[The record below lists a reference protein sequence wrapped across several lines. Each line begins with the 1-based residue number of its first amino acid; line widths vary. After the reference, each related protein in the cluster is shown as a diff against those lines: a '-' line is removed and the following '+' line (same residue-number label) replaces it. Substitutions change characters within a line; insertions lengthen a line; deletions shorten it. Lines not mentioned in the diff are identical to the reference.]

1 MGQRLYLVYVEMGV
15 KLTVHVRNA
24 ADALVLKKQVEEFY
38 LDFTWRY
45 TPQVNNWLG
54 DEIITPGTVEF
65 EFKDE
70 QMATYFQLRWAK

>member
-1 MGQRLYLVYVEMGV
+1 MGMIIVVQ
-15 KLTVHVRNA
+15 NA
-24 ADALVLKKQVEEFY
+24 ADALVLKEQVEE
-38 LDFTWRY
+38 LCCKEDFTWRY

-65 EFKDE
+65 NFKDE